1 MSFKKNI
8 TASYLGQGWAALM
21 GIAFVPLYIK
31 YLGMEAYGLI
41 GVFAILQAWL
51 ALLDMGMTP
60 TLSREM
66 ARYRAGAISVESVFD
81 LLRSVEWI
89 CVGLTLLIIGSI
101 WVAAPYLS
109 TAWLKVENLSIEM
122 VIQAFVVMGF
132 VISARLWE
140 EVYRGSIRGMQQHVW
155 LNIMQAVLATA
166 RWAGAFAVIIWIS
179 ATLKAFFIWNGLV
192 SLFSVII
199 YAHKTYHWLPS
210 SDKTGKFSLDA
221 IRSVGRF
228 AGGMVIITLLALMLT
243 QIDKLLLSG
252 LLPLEQF
259 GYYALAS
266 VIAAALGQ
274 LISPMNAAV
283 YPRFSELVAHH
294 DEKAI
299 VRTYHNS
306 CQLLSALII
315 PPALVLSIFAEQVL
329 LFWTGDPVLTG
340 SVAPI
345 LRLLA
350 IGVLFNGFM
359 NVPYMLQLA
368 YGWTGFAIRVNLIA
382 VLIVIPAIFLV
393 VPRFGAIGAAWVWVI
408 LNVGYV
414 LIGVQFMYRRL
425 LPDQKWRWY
434 REAIIFPLISGSVL
448 TIMLYFILPAPES
461 RFSAGVNVL
470 LVSLCVG
477 TIVALVLP
485 SVRGRFKL
493 LIR

>member
-166 RWAGAFAVIIWIS
+166 RWAGAFAVISMPI
-179 ATLKAFFIWNGLV
+179 V
-192 SLFSVII
+192 S
-199 YAHKTYHWLPS
+199 
-210 SDKTGKFSLDA
+210 
-221 IRSVGRF
+221 
-228 AGGMVIITLLALMLT
+228 
-243 QIDKLLLSG
+243 
-252 LLPLEQF
+252 
-259 GYYALAS
+259 
-266 VIAAALGQ
+266 
-274 LISPMNAAV
+274 N
-283 YPRFSELVAHH
+283 
-294 DEKAI
+294 
-299 VRTYHNS
+299 
-306 CQLLSALII
+306 
-315 PPALVLSIFAEQVL
+315 
-329 LFWTGDPVLTG
+329 
-340 SVAPI
+340 
-345 LRLLA
+345 
-350 IGVLFNGFM
+350 
-359 NVPYMLQLA
+359 
-368 YGWTGFAIRVNLIA
+368 
-382 VLIVIPAIFLV
+382 
-393 VPRFGAIGAAWVWVI
+393 
-408 LNVGYV
+408 
-414 LIGVQFMYRRL
+414 
-425 LPDQKWRWY
+425 
-434 REAIIFPLISGSVL
+434 FP
-448 TIMLYFILPAPES
+448 
-461 RFSAGVNVL
+461 
-470 LVSLCVG
+470 
-477 TIVALVLP
+477 
-485 SVRGRFKL
+485 
-493 LIR
+493 